1 MPKTISVEIIESPLI
16 LPNSI
21 LHYKPDGTKT
31 YKTVKLIEK
40 EISNVRKKKV
50 GSKVSIVDIYTLPG
64 QFEALVES
72 VIITNTTSSNINA
85 FLYYYEGA
93 STTQFLIV
101 NNKQISGND
110 FLRLD
115 NFNINLSKGDKI
127 QAKTAS
133 GSDANILISV
143 KEIFTGLL

>member
-1 MPKTISVEIIESPLI
+1 MSEKRRSVAKSLT
-16 LPNSI
+16 N
-21 LHYKPDGTKT
+21 
-31 YKTVKLIEK
+31 
-40 EISNVRKKKV
+40 
-50 GSKVSIVDIYTLPG
+50 SIVDIYTLPG

-93 STTQFLIV
+93 STTQFLII